1 MLGKYLSI
9 YFEFTCVLM
18 AMIVIVGFIAPSL
31 VSANSMILVGAG
43 FAILLAVPPVICVY
57 AWHTYHKLK
66 PTKKD
71 TK

>member
-9 YFEFTCVLM
+9 YFKFTRVLI

-31 VSANSMILVGAG
+31 VSANSMILVGMG
-43 FAILLAVPPVICVY
+43 FALLLAVPPVIGVY
-57 AWHTYHKLK
+57 AWHTYHYLK
-66 PTKKD
+66 PAKKD